1 MFQTLKRRN
10 FWIMLLTDG
19 VIVAL
24 SYYLS
29 YYLRFDGPI
38 PQPYLH
44 VFLNTI
50 IWIIPLK
57 LVSFFF
63 FDLYKG
69 MWRYTS
75 VVDLINLLKACI
87 TASAIIAGI
96 LGITTRF
103 YDISRGVF
111 VIDFLLT
118 FCFTGALRVGIRLMY
133 QKRYSKHERNNH
145 RDQNTPS
152 KRLLIIGAGDAGE
165 KLLREIRDN
174 PSLRYRV
181 IGLID
186 DDPQKMGRKIHNVAV
201 WGDLNSLPNIVAS
214 KDVEEILIA
223 VPSATGKQMR
233 RITSECK
240 ATKLPFKTLP
250 GMGELV
256 NGRVSVK
263 TLRDVNF
270 KDLLGRPAVK
280 LNMAEIQGYLKNR
293 TVLVTGAGGSI
304 GSELCRQ
311 IVRFGPERIILFDV
325 SEPNLYSIEMELKYQ
340 WGYENYTTVL
350 GDVRS
355 ELLLDRVFSCF
366 CPEVVFHAAAYKHV
380 PMLEQNPWQG
390 IYNNILGTQTLLEQ
404 AVCNGTKNF
413 VLVST
418 DKAVRPT
425 NVMGASKRICE
436 LIAQAYLG
444 NSTSIMAVRF
454 GNVVGSAGS
463 VIPLFRQQIEQ
474 GGPVTVTHPEV
485 TRYFMTIAE
494 ATQLILQAGAL
505 GIGGEIFVLEMGT
518 PVKIAD
524 MAKDLIRLSGKDP
537 EQDIEIVFTGLRPGE
552 KLYEELIT
560 EGENIL
566 ATKHEKIMV
575 LKPHREG
582 DEFRER
588 LSRGIEEL
596 KALADAHDAE
606 GIKEQLKELV
616 PEYEPQR
623 GDKTWG
629 EKKRG

>member
-1 MFQTLKRRN
+1 
-10 FWIMLLTDG
+10 
-19 VIVAL
+19 
-24 SYYLS
+24 
-29 YYLRFDGPI
+29 
-38 PQPYLH
+38 
-44 VFLNTI
+44 
-50 IWIIPLK
+50 
-57 LVSFFF
+57 
-63 FDLYKG
+63 
-69 MWRYTS
+69 
-75 VVDLINLLKACI
+75 
-87 TASAIIAGI
+87 
-96 LGITTRF
+96 
-103 YDISRGVF
+103 
-111 VIDFLLT
+111 
-118 FCFTGALRVGIRLMY
+118 
-133 QKRYSKHERNNH
+133 
-145 RDQNTPS
+145 
-152 KRLLIIGAGDAGE
+152 LLIA
-165 KLLREIRDN
+165 
-174 PSLRYRV
+174 
-181 IGLID
+181 
-186 DDPQKMGRKIHNVAV
+186 M
-201 WGDLNSLPNIVAS
+201 
-214 KDVEEILIA
+214 
-223 VPSATGKQMR
+223 PSATGKQMR
-233 RITSECK
+233 RITSGCK

-280 LNMAEIQGYLKNR
+280 LNMEEIQGYLKNR

-311 IVRFGPERIILFDV
+311 MVRFEPERIILFDV

-355 ELLLDRVFSCF
+355 ELLLDRVFRCF
-366 CPEVVFHAAAYKHV
+366 CPEVIFHAAAYKHV

-390 IYNNILGTQTLLEQ
+390 VYNNILGTQTLLEQ
-404 AVCNGTKNF
+404 AVSNGTKNF

-436 LIAQAYLG
+436 LIAQAHLG
-444 NSTSIMAVRF
+444 NNTSIMAVRF

-494 ATQLILQAGAL
+494 ATQLILQAGSL

-537 EQDIEIVFTGLRPGE
+537 EQDIEIVFIGLRPGE

-596 KALADAHDAE
+596 KTLADAHDAE

-629 EKKRG
+629 EKRIS

>member
-1 MFQTLKRRN
+1 
-10 FWIMLLTDG
+10 MLITDG

-38 PQPYLH
+38 PHPYLH

-87 TASAIIAGI
+87 TASAVIAGI

-103 YDISRGVF
+103 YNVSRGVF
-111 VIDFLLT
+111 IIDFLLT
-118 FCFTGALRVGIRLMY
+118 FCFTGALRVSIRLIY
-133 QKRYSKHERNNH
+133 QKGYSKHERNNH
-145 RDQNTPS
+145 RSQNTPS

-165 KLLREIRDN
+165 KLLREIREN

-181 IGLID
+181 IGFID
-186 DDPQKMGRKIHNVAV
+186 DDPQKMGRKIHNVTV
-201 WGDLNSLPNIVAS
+201 LGDSDSLPNIVDS
-214 KDVEEILIA
+214 KDVEELLIA
-223 VPSATGKQMR
+223 MPSATGKQMR
-233 RITSECK
+233 RITSGCK

-280 LNMAEIQGYLKNR
+280 LNMEEIQGYLKNR
-293 TVLVTGAGGSI
+293 TVLVTGARGSI

-311 IVRFGPERIILFDV
+311 MVTFEPERIILFDV

-355 ELLLDRVFSCF
+355 ELLLDRVFRHF

-390 IYNNILGTQTLLEQ
+390 VYNNILGTQTLLEQ
-404 AVCNGTKNF
+404 AVSNGTKNF

-436 LIAQAYLG
+436 LIAQAHLG
-444 NSTSIMAVRF
+444 NNTSIMAVRF

-494 ATQLILQAGAL
+494 ATQLILQAGSL

-537 EQDIEIVFTGLRPGE
+537 EQDIEIVFIGLRPGE

-596 KALADAHDAE
+596 KTLADAHDAE

-629 EKKRG
+629 EKRIS

>member
-10 FWIMLLTDG
+10 FWIMLITDG

-38 PQPYLH
+38 PHPYLH

-87 TASAIIAGI
+87 TASAVIAGI

-103 YDISRGVF
+103 YNVSRGVF
-111 VIDFLLT
+111 IIDFLLT

-133 QKRYSKHERNNH
+133 QKGYSKHERNNH
-145 RDQNTPS
+145 RSQNTPS

-165 KLLREIRDN
+165 KLLREIREN

-181 IGLID
+181 IGFID
-186 DDPQKMGRKIHNVAV
+186 DDPQKMGRKIHNVTV
-201 WGDLNSLPNIVAS
+201 LGDSDSLPNIVDS
-214 KDVEEILIA
+214 KDVEELLIA
-223 VPSATGKQMR
+223 VPSATGTQMR
-233 RITSECK
+233 RITLECK

-270 KDLLGRPAVK
+270 KDLLGRPAVN
-280 LNMAEIQGYLKNR
+280 LNMEEIQGYLKNR

-311 IVRFGPERIILFDV
+311 MVRFEPERIILFDV

-355 ELLLDRVFSCF
+355 ELLLDRVFRHF

-390 IYNNILGTQTLLEQ
+390 VYNNILGTQTLLEQ
-404 AVCNGTKNF
+404 AVSNGTKNF

-436 LIAQAYLG
+436 LIAQAHLG
-444 NSTSIMAVRF
+444 NNTSIMAVRF

-494 ATQLILQAGAL
+494 ATQLILQAGSL

-537 EQDIEIVFTGLRPGE
+537 EQDIEIVFIGLRPGE

-596 KALADAHDAE
+596 KTLADAHDAE

-629 EKKRG
+629 EKRIS

>member
-1 MFQTLKRRN
+1 
-10 FWIMLLTDG
+10 MLITDG

-38 PQPYLH
+38 PHPYYH

-50 IWIIPLK
+50 IWIVPLK
-57 LVSFFF
+57 LASFFF

-87 TASAIIAGI
+87 MASAVIAGI
-96 LGITTRF
+96 LWITTRF
-103 YDISRGVF
+103 YEISRGVF
-111 VIDFLLT
+111 IIDFLLT

-133 QKRYSKHERNNH
+133 QKGYSKHERNNH
-145 RDQNTPS
+145 RSQNTPS

-165 KLLREIRDN
+165 KLLREIREN

-181 IGLID
+181 IGFID
-186 DDPQKMGRKIHNVAV
+186 DDPQKMGRKIHNVTV
-201 WGDLNSLPNIVAS
+201 LGDSDSLPNIVDS
-214 KDVEEILIA
+214 KDVEELLIA
-223 VPSATGKQMR
+223 MPSATGKQMR
-233 RITSECK
+233 RITSGCK

-256 NGRVSVK
+256 NGRVSIK
-263 TLRDVNF
+263 ALRDVSY

-280 LNMAEIQGYLKNR
+280 LNMEEIQGYLKNR

-311 IVRFGPERIILFDV
+311 MVRFEPERIILFDV

-355 ELLLDRVFSCF
+355 ELLLDRVFRHF

-390 IYNNILGTQTLLEQ
+390 VYNNILGTQTLLEQ
-404 AVCNGTKNF
+404 AVSNGTKNF

-436 LIAQAYLG
+436 LIARAHLG
-444 NSTSIMAVRF
+444 NNTSIVAVRF

-537 EQDIEIVFTGLRPGE
+537 EQDIEIVFIGLRPGE

-596 KALADAHDAE
+596 KTLADAHDAE

-629 EKKRG
+629 EKRIS

>member
-1 MFQTLKRRN
+1 
-10 FWIMLLTDG
+10 
-19 VIVAL
+19 
-24 SYYLS
+24 
-29 YYLRFDGPI
+29 
-38 PQPYLH
+38 
-44 VFLNTI
+44 
-50 IWIIPLK
+50 
-57 LVSFFF
+57 
-63 FDLYKG
+63 
-69 MWRYTS
+69 
-75 VVDLINLLKACI
+75 
-87 TASAIIAGI
+87 
-96 LGITTRF
+96 
-103 YDISRGVF
+103 
-111 VIDFLLT
+111 
-118 FCFTGALRVGIRLMY
+118 
-133 QKRYSKHERNNH
+133 
-145 RDQNTPS
+145 
-152 KRLLIIGAGDAGE
+152 
-165 KLLREIRDN
+165 
-174 PSLRYRV
+174 
-181 IGLID
+181 
-186 DDPQKMGRKIHNVAV
+186 
-201 WGDLNSLPNIVAS
+201 
-214 KDVEEILIA
+214 
-223 VPSATGKQMR
+223 
-233 RITSECK
+233 
-240 ATKLPFKTLP
+240 
-250 GMGELV
+250 
-256 NGRVSVK
+256 
-263 TLRDVNF
+263 
-270 KDLLGRPAVK
+270 
-280 LNMAEIQGYLKNR
+280 MAEIQGYLKNR

-311 IVRFGPERIILFDV
+311 MVRFGPERIILFDV

-355 ELLLDRVFSCF
+355 ELLLDRVFRHF

-390 IYNNILGTQTLLEQ
+390 VYNNILGTQTLLEQ

-436 LIAQAYLG
+436 LIARAHLG
-444 NSTSIMAVRF
+444 NNTSIMAVRF

-505 GIGGEIFVLEMGT
+505 GKGGEIFVLEMGT

-524 MAKDLIRLSGKDP
+524 MALDLIRLSGKDP
-537 EQDIEIVFTGLRPGE
+537 ERDIEIVFTGLRPGE

-575 LKPHREG
+575 LKPDREG

-588 LSRGIEEL
+588 LNRGIEEL
-596 KALADAHDAE
+596 KTLADAHDAE
-606 GIKEQLKELV
+606 GIKAQLKELV

-629 EKKRG
+629 EKRRG

>member
-1 MFQTLKRRN
+1 
-10 FWIMLLTDG
+10 MLITDG

-38 PQPYLH
+38 PHPYLH

-87 TASAIIAGI
+87 MASAVIAGI
-96 LGITTRF
+96 LWITTRF
-103 YDISRGVF
+103 YEISRGVF
-111 VIDFLLT
+111 IIDFLLT

-133 QKRYSKHERNNH
+133 QKGYSKHERNNH
-145 RDQNTPS
+145 RSQNTPS

-165 KLLREIRDN
+165 KLLRETREN

-181 IGLID
+181 IGFID
-186 DDPQKMGRKIHNVAV
+186 DDPQKMGRKIHNVTV
-201 WGDLNSLPNIVAS
+201 LGDSDSLPNIVDS
-214 KDVEEILIA
+214 KDVEELLIA
-223 VPSATGKQMR
+223 MPSATGTQMR
-233 RITSECK
+233 RITSGCK

-311 IVRFGPERIILFDV
+311 MVRFGPERIILFDV

-355 ELLLDRVFSCF
+355 ELLLDRVFRCF
-366 CPEVVFHAAAYKHV
+366 CPEVIFHAAAYKHV

-390 IYNNILGTQTLLEQ
+390 VYNNILGTQTLLEQ
-404 AVCNGTKNF
+404 AVSNGTKNF

-436 LIAQAYLG
+436 LIARAHLG
-444 NSTSIMAVRF
+444 NNTSIMAVRF

-485 TRYFMTIAE
+485 TRYFMTIGE

-537 EQDIEIVFTGLRPGE
+537 EQDIEIVFIGLRPGE

-566 ATKHEKIMV
+566 ATKHEKDYGT
-575 LKPHREG
+575 ET
-582 DEFRER
+582 
-588 LSRGIEEL
+588 S
-596 KALADAHDAE
+596 
-606 GIKEQLKELV
+606 
-616 PEYEPQR
+616 
-623 GDKTWG
+623 
-629 EKKRG
+629 